1 MKFKDY
7 LASITDPSGF
17 FPLPHLRWII
27 KKNTRPTAREEAIAA
42 EVIRQANPRENITG
56 SFPWGQEE
64 QLVLQQLWMNPD
76 KVSDLYNGIA
86 EWRDVPIDN
95 ADTLFTE
102 QDGLPVPNAVNEPGA
117 VVGDFRGR
125 LREVLGEDFQ

>member
-7 LASITDPSGF
+7 LATISDSSGF

-42 EVIRQANPRENITG
+42 EVIRQANPRENISG
-56 SFPWGQEE
+56 SYPWGPEE
-64 QLVLQQLWMNPD
+64 QMILQQLWTDGTDIQWRNVPVHAAD
-76 KVSDLYNGIA
+76 SLYS
-86 EWRDVPIDN
+86 V
-95 ADTLFTE
+95 

-117 VVGDFRGR
+117 VVGDFRER
-125 LREVLGEDFQ
+125 LSEILGDDFQ